1 MAIKVSEN
9 GRLFTLQTKDS
20 SYQMFADDKN
30 VLLHLYYGEKIGE
43 ENLSG
48 LIFCTDMGFAGNP
61 EEAGPNRKYS
71 LDTLPQEIPGSGV
84 GDFRDDMIEIRHADG
99 SFAADF
105 RFDSFEILDHSYAIP
120 GMPAL
125 YDTEEEKGETLV
137 ITMTEKASDIVL
149 KLFYG
154 VFEKENVITRAARL
168 ENHGETA
175 IELEKMLSFSMD
187 LMYENYEMIYFSG
200 RHAMERTAE
209 RIPVQHAKVE
219 IGSTRGTSSHHYNP
233 AVRVR
238 VRHTVPAS
246 AHASFTA
253 ETLLRQHRRIR
264 KIRPVFRWVFIRPIS
279 ASIWKK
285 ERRSIPRR
293 QS

>member
-105 RFDSFEILDHSYAIP
+105 RFDSFEIILEPFPNGSVH
-120 GMPAL
+120 
-125 YDTEEEKGETLV
+125 
-137 ITMTEKASDIVL
+137 ASDNALQFIHGLGQIRFLGGHKFISTAHISVL
-149 KLFYG
+149 FNCR
-154 VFEKENVITRAARL
+154 NVDVAQL
-168 ENHGETA
+168 
-175 IELEKMLSFSMD
+175 
-187 LMYENYEMIYFSG
+187 
-200 RHAMERTAE
+200 RHAQPNLPGFLVAGGDGKILGTQFQGLRVGHLEF
-209 RIPVQHAKVE
+209 IPQL
-219 IGSTRGTSSHHYNP
+219 I
-233 AVRVR
+233 
-238 VRHTVPAS
+238 
-246 AHASFTA
+246 
-253 ETLLRQHRRIR
+253 LLRGQQRLVLRILDFQL
-264 KIRPVFRWVFIRPIS
+264 IFPILHVCDILGYGFLILDS
-279 ASIWKK
+279 ALLI
-285 ERRSIPRR
+285 
-293 QS
+293 